1 MLLVLRANLVV
12 HKMLLVQCR
21 ALNVALVLISR
32 HMAALGAMNVSRG
45 ASVMNADLLN
55 VRNAKV
61 VSTREVA
68 VPKSAHFAQVIPF
81 L

>member
-1 MLLVLRANLVV
+1 MSLVLRANLVV

-21 ALNVALVLISR
+21 VLNVALVLVSR
-32 HMAALGAMNVSRG
+32 HMAALGAINAPRG
-45 ASVMNADLLN
+45 ALVMNADLLN

-68 VPKSAHFAQVIPF
+68 VPKSARFAQVIPF